1 MTVGVNGVAQGGTGA
16 VTLAGSDT
24 SETTTTSTGTTD
36 LLSVTALTIAA
47 AAPMWLS
54 SGFRKTTGA
63 ADDGRWHYDLND
75 TTQGNQAAGTTANSV
90 QNYRYLQMYGA
101 RVTNYDDQ
109 AHMFQI
115 NSNDPPIER
124 ISNAPIVEIT
134 HIEVAGLTQNSNITM
149 GADELH
155 IYVCATS

>member
-1 MTVGVNGVAQGGTGA
+1 
-16 VTLAGSDT
+16 
-24 SETTTTSTGTTD
+24 
-36 LLSVTALTIAA
+36 
-47 AAPMWLS
+47 
-54 SGFRKTTGA
+54 
-63 ADDGRWHYDLND
+63 
-75 TTQGNQAAGTTANSV
+75 TANSV